1 MSREDRMARLQ
12 KVYAE
17 LGGEPT
23 FTERQTASRGGLPDE
38 ATVDARIAA
47 VVDRMTE
54 RYGFRT
60 SLDRSALVGV
70 VRGYYA
76 GGSDDEIAATVGA
89 SPGTVARARVNLHLF
104 RPADTE
110 ATFDVSALRRALADE
125 VPVEAVAEG
134 LGVGVATARRYA
146 HLLRVQHEA
155 RVTGYRYPEEFEEL
169 LDVDTERL
177 GRTYRTD
184 RRTMEEVVD

>member
-1 MSREDRMARLQ
+1 MSRKDRMARLQ
-12 KVYAE
+12 RVYAE

-23 FTERQTASRGGLPDE
+23 FTEHQIASRGGLPDE
-38 ATVDARIAA
+38 ATVDARLGA
-47 VVDRMTE
+47 VIGRMAE

-60 SLDRSALVGV
+60 SLDRQALVGV
-70 VRGYYA
+70 VRDYYA
-76 GGSDDEIAATVGA
+76 GLSDNEIAAAVGA

-104 RPADTE
+104 RPTDTE
-110 ATFDVSALRRALADE
+110 ATFDVGALRRALADE
-125 VPVEAVAEG
+125 VPVEAVAEE

-146 HLLRVQHEA
+146 HVLRVQHEA
-155 RVTGYRYPEEFEEL
+155 RVSGYRYPEEFEEL

-184 RRTMEEVVD
+184 RRTMDEVVD

>member
-1 MSREDRMARLQ
+1 MSREDRVARLR

-23 FTERQTASRGGLPDE
+23 FTEHQTASRGGLPDE
-38 ATVDARIAA
+38 ATVDARLGA
-47 VVDRMTE
+47 VVDRMAE

-60 SLDRSALVGV
+60 SLDRQALVGV

-76 GGSDDEIAATVGA
+76 GRSDDEIAAAVGA

-110 ATFDVSALRRALADE
+110 ATFDVGALGRALADD
-125 VPVEAVAEG
+125 VPVEAVAEE

-146 HLLRVQHEA
+146 YVLRVRREA
-155 RVTGYRYPEEFEEL
+155 RVSGYRYREEFEEL